1 MGWVHRHK
9 RHGALFALAALVLQ
23 IAVSFGHVHLDGVVG
38 ASHAAT
44 AGMHSITL
52 VRNAPQAPAQNPGDE
67 DDYCAICASIFLVS
81 ASFVSEPPKLPAPAG
96 FERYCQDALGNVLG
110 SSGGQIR
117 PNCQQL
123 TPVQ

>member
-96 FERYCQDALGNVLG
+96 FERIEHSFSVARGIIAPRRFAFQSRA
-110 SSGGQIR
+110 
-117 PNCQQL
+117 P
-123 TPVQ
+123 PAA